1 MGDPGGHH
9 HHGLQTQLLSFGGVH
24 HMHQFTAQ
32 AMQTQP
38 PASSASQSR
47 ARGGRGGGEIVAA
60 AAAPGTRVRGGG
72 GGGEIVAVQGGHI
85 VRSTGRKDRHSKV
98 CTARGPR
105 DRRVRLS
112 AHTAIQFYD
121 VQDRLGYDRP
131 SKAVDWLIKNAKDA
145 IDSLDVLPAWQPTN
159 VAPGPGNAGAA
170 PPSSSTHPDD
180 SAENSDDQAQAITI
194 AAHASFDFASGGG
207 GGGGGGGTGGGG
219 ISFLPPSL
227 DSDSIADTIKSFFPM
242 GGTAG
247 GGEPSSSTVAAG
259 SHSSAAMGFQSYTP
273 DLLSRTGS
281 QSQEL
286 RLSLQPLPDPMFHHH
301 DHGQHEQQQHRSH
314 GHGGNGTAPQQ
325 ALFPGAANYSS
336 FGGGGAM
343 WATEQ
348 PQSQRIVPWSV
359 PDPGGGGSTGS
370 YLFNVSQQA
379 AHMQAALSGQSQFF
393 FQRGPLQSSNQ
404 PSDRGWP
411 ESVEADNNNNNPM
424 QQHNHQ
430 GAMNPSISAIGFA
443 PGVSFSGFRIPA
455 RIQGDEEHNGGNGD
469 KPPSV
474 SSASHH

>member
-1 MGDPGGHH
+1 MGDAGQPHH
-9 HHGLQTQLLSFGGVH
+9 HHGLQTQLLSFGGGAGNH
-24 HMHQFTAQ
+24 HPHMHQFTAQ
-32 AMQTQP
+32 PQPSQT
-38 PASSASQSR
+38 R
-47 ARGGRGGGEIVAA
+47 ARGGGRGGGGGELVSAA
-60 AAAPGTRVRGGG
+60 TPARVRGG

-145 IDSLDVLPAWQPTN
+145 IDSLDTLPAWQPTA
-159 VAPGPGNAGAA
+159 VAPAATNAAA
-170 PPSSSTHPDD
+170 PPSSSTHHD

-194 AAHASFDFASGGG
+194 AHTSFDFAGSGGG
-207 GGGGGGGTGGGG
+207 GAPGG
-219 ISFLPPSL
+219 ITFPPSL

-247 GGEPSSSTVAAG
+247 GEASSSTVAAN
-259 SHSSAAMGFQSYTP
+259 SSAMSFQGYTP

-286 RLSLQPLPDPMFHHH
+286 RLSLQPLPDRMFHH
-301 DHGQHEQQQHRSH
+301 QQQEQHRSH
-314 GHGGNGTAPQQ
+314 GHDGNDTAQQ
-325 ALFPGAANYSS
+325 AIFPGAANYS

-343 WATEQ
+343 WGEQ
-348 PQSQRIVPWSV
+348 AQSQRMLPWSV
-359 PDPGGGGSTGS
+359 PDPGGGGGTAGGG

-393 FQRGPLQSSNQ
+393 FPRGPLQSSNQ
-404 PSDRGWP
+404 PSDSDRGWP
-411 ESVEADNNNNNPM
+411 ETVQADNNNNNPM
-424 QQHNHQ
+424 QQ
-430 GAMNPSISAIGFA
+430 GLNPSTGFA
-443 PGVSFSGFRIPA
+443 PGVSFSGFRLPA

>member
-1 MGDPGGHH
+1 MGDAGHSH
-9 HHGLQTQLLSFGGVH
+9 HQHHGLQTQLLSFGGGTAGSH
-24 HMHQFTAQ
+24 HPHMHQFTAQ
-32 AMQTQP
+32 PQP
-38 PASSASQSR
+38 PAASQTR
-47 ARGGRGGGEIVAA
+47 ARGGRGGELVSAA
-60 AAAPGTRVRGGG
+60 TPAARVRGGG

-145 IDSLDVLPAWQPTN
+145 IDSLDTLPAWQPTA
-159 VAPGPGNAGAA
+159 VAPASSNAA
-170 PPSSSTHPDD
+170 PPSSSTHPD
-180 SAENSDDQAQAITI
+180 SADNSDDQAQAITI
-194 AAHASFDFASGGG
+194 AHTSFDFAASGGG
-207 GGGGGGGTGGGG
+207 GSGGAAGG

-242 GGTAG
+242 AGTAG
-247 GGEPSSSTVAAG
+247 GEASSSTVAAA
-259 SHSSAAMGFQSYTP
+259 HSSAMSFQSYTP

-301 DHGQHEQQQHRSH
+301 QQQEQHRSH
-314 GHGGNGTAPQQ
+314 GHHEGNGTAQQ
-325 ALFPGAANYSS
+325 AIFPGAANYS
-336 FGGGGAM
+336 FGGGAM
-343 WATEQ
+343 WGEQ
-348 PQSQRIVPWSV
+348 AQGQRMLPWSM
-359 PDPGGGGSTGS
+359 PDQGGGSTGG

-379 AHMQAALSGQSQFF
+379 AHMQAALSGQNQFF
-393 FQRGPLQSSNQ
+393 FPRGPLQSSNQ

-411 ESVEADNNNNNPM
+411 ESVEADNSNPM
-424 QQHNHQ
+424 QHHQ
-430 GAMNPSISAIGFA
+430 QGSSNPSAVGFN

-455 RIQGDEEHNGGNGD
+455 RIQGDEDHSGGNGD